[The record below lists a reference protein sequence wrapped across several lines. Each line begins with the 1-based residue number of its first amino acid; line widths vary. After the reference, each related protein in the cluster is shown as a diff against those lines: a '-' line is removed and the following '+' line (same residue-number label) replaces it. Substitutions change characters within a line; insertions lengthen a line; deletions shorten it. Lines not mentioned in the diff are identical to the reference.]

1 MSNGG
6 LKFLNTCACV
16 DSMDKITTRVI
27 VRLVHE
33 YGICILK
40 REMVPTLGSICLKTV
55 IANLNSLRGM
65 DDVAAYVNLFDIV
78 TLGLVELN
86 FEETE
91 KATNI
96 LPDFRIGKK
105 GCEISG
111 MNYDKYLKD
120 QVPINSYRGRVVDVE
135 GLESLLN
142 KTWSEFV
149 MAMNT
154 AIYNN
159 MGFQIDDVRITSVF
173 LEIFLEEVF
182 YDLGKHKGEKDYS
195 YKLYD
200 LLYFNTTTDPELWGT
215 DVMPEYKLMVKNDS
229 FLEDTVQEMIEQEH
243 GTMDSAHHKYNDIQS
258 KPNGLYYN

>member
-1 MSNGG
+1 MSGG

-16 DSMDKITTRVI
+16 DSMDKITSRVI

-33 YGICILK
+33 YGICMLK

-55 IANLNSLRGM
+55 IANLNSLRAVN
-65 DDVAAYVNLFDIV
+65 DVAAYVNLFDIL

-96 LPDFRIGKK
+96 LPDFRIGRK
-105 GCEISG
+105 GCEICG
-111 MNYDKYLKD
+111 MDYDKYMSH
-120 QVPINSYRGRVVDVE
+120 QVPVENYRGRVIDVKD
-135 GLESLLN
+135 LDSLSN

-149 MAMNT
+149 VTMNT

-159 MGFQIDDVRITSVF
+159 MGFQIDDVRITTIF

-182 YDLGKHKGEKDYS
+182 YDLKKHKGEKDYS

-200 LLYFNTTTDPELWGT
+200 LLYFNTTSDPDLWGT

-229 FLEDTVQEMIEQEH
+229 FLEDSVQEMIEHEH
-243 GTMDSAHHKYNDIQS
+243 GSNDIQS
-258 KPNGLYYN
+258 KPDGLYYN